1 MNELLSHLNPN
12 LLQQLD
18 FYFYKIDFIFLN
30 RLSFLLFILAMLLAT
45 GLSLTV
51 PQIIEPLRNWR
62 LVIRSLIANL
72 VIVPILVLGLLHF
85 VPVSEPMRIG
95 FTILAVAAGPPVLPK
110 LAQMVNGNL
119 AFAAGLMM
127 VLMLASAIFMPIV
140 LPLVLDGVQ
149 ISPWQVAKPLFV
161 SLLPP
166 LAIGLLIRAR
176 FEAIAISVIPFLRR
190 VNSFALILG
199 LTSSL
204 ALQFNS
210 LIVLAQ
216 SGIVLAI
223 AIFIIVA
230 FAVGYLLGGPNLGT
244 RLTLGVGT
252 AQRNIAGALIVA
264 GTNFEDPAIIS
275 VIVVTSL
282 SLFVVIRLIARFS
295 VNQSISQQVPSTEVN
310 TSSLGNPQ

>member
-1 MNELLSHLNPN
+1 MNELLSRLNPN
-12 LLQQLD
+12 LIQQLD
-18 FYFYKIDFIFLN
+18 FYFHKIDFIFLN

-85 VPVSEPMRIG
+85 VPVSEPIKIG

-140 LPLVLDGVQ
+140 LPLVLDGVR

-166 LAIGLLIRAR
+166 LAIGLLIRSR
-176 FEAIAISVIPFLRR
+176 FEAIATSIVPFLRR
-190 VNSFALILG
+190 VTNFALILG
-199 LTSSL
+199 LASSL
-204 ALQFNS
+204 SLQFNS
-210 LIVLAQ
+210 LIVLAK

-230 FAVGYLLGGPNLGT
+230 FAVGYLLGGPNLDT

-282 SLFVVIRLIARFS
+282 SLFVVIRLIAR
-295 VNQSISQQVPSTEVN
+295 QSFVKQIEKYAWVE
-310 TSSLGNPQ
+310 

>member
-1 MNELLSHLNPN
+1 MNELLSHIDPN
-12 LLQQLD
+12 LLQQIG
-18 FYFYKIDFIFLN
+18 FYSHQIDFTFLS
-30 RLSFLLFILAMLLAT
+30 RLSFLLFILAMLLGT

-51 PQIIEPLRNWR
+51 SQILEPLRNVR
-62 LVIRSLIANL
+62 LVIFSLVANFVVVPFL
-72 VIVPILVLGLLHF
+72 VFLVLQF
-85 VPVSEPMRIG
+85 VTVSEPIKIG

-127 VLMLASAIFMPIV
+127 VLMLGSSIFMPIV

-166 LAIGLLIRAR
+166 LAIGLLIRWR
-176 FEAIAISVIPFLRR
+176 YEAIAANIVPFLRR
-190 VNSFALILG
+190 VTNFSLILG
-199 LTSSL
+199 LVSSL

-210 LIVLAQ
+210 LIELAK
-216 SGIVLAI
+216 SGIVIAI
-223 AIFIIVA
+223 AVFIVVA
-230 FAVGYLLGGPNLGT
+230 FAVGYFLGGPNLDT

-252 AQRNIAGALIVA
+252 AQRNIAGALLVA

-282 SLFVVIRLIARFS
+282 SLFVVIRLIARIS
-295 VNQSISQQVPSTEVN
+295 LSQQAQPEAEST
-310 TSSLGNPQ
+310 TSVGNVQ

>member
-1 MNELLSHLNPN
+1 MNELLSRLNPN
-12 LLQQLD
+12 LIQQLD
-18 FYFYKIDFIFLN
+18 FYFHKIDFIFLN

-85 VPVSEPMRIG
+85 VPVSEPIKIG

-166 LAIGLLIRAR
+166 LAIGLLIRSR
-176 FEAIAISVIPFLRR
+176 FEAIATSIVPFLRR
-190 VNSFALILG
+190 VTNFALILG
-199 LTSSL
+199 LASSL
-204 ALQFNS
+204 SLQFNS
-210 LIVLAQ
+210 LIVLAK

-230 FAVGYLLGGPNLGT
+230 FAVGYLLGGPNLDT
-244 RLTLGVGT
+244 RLT
-252 AQRNIAGALIVA
+252 
-264 GTNFEDPAIIS
+264 
-275 VIVVTSL
+275 
-282 SLFVVIRLIARFS
+282 
-295 VNQSISQQVPSTEVN
+295 
-310 TSSLGNPQ
+310 